1 MIVRYCFLT
10 VNANSSN
17 HSITRFHSKRDALM
31 DGSMYQLQVARKR
44 TRATFLLGVT
54 ERNRMHWVYVCK
66 IFPRSVPQQ
75 LHREPMFI
83 PHAIPSHSHPVHV
96 EVIDSAQPP
105 SAVKAKLQWFQL
117 RTYQRM
123 LKSSIEPNRI
133 MYSVNCREPISCWP
147 PLSSPSRRKDG
158 KTRGNGGNDN

>member
-1 MIVRYCFLT
+1 MRSYSYL
-10 VNANSSN
+10 SSL
-17 HSITRFHSKRDALM
+17 FHSKRDAWTDLCTN
-31 DGSMYQLQVARKR
+31 LQVVRKR

-54 ERNRMHWVYVCK
+54 ERNRMHWVYVRK

-83 PHAIPSHSHPVHV
+83 PHSTPSHSHPVRV

-105 SAVKAKLQWFQL
+105 SAVKSKPQWFQL

-123 LKSSIEPNRI
+123 LKSSVEPNRI
-133 MYSVNCREPISCWP
+133 MYSVKCREPISCWP
-147 PLSSPSRRKDG
+147 PLSIAWKRQ
-158 KTRGNGGNDN
+158 KTRGKGGNDN